1 MDQNTL
7 NIIYE
12 ESDIILTE
20 IVAFLDDY
28 KQDEQ
33 VEVNSQDRVVFK
45 EELKKHLVKLVAK
58 LQSNG

>member
-7 NIIYE
+7 NIIDE